1 MSLLQ
6 DIRFAVRLLVKD
18 KWFTLIA
25 AIALAL
31 GIGVNNTVFTAFN
44 AILIR
49 GLPADDPDRIMALN
63 SYDAVRGRDMPV
75 SYLDFKDWRDA
86 TRSFA
91 GLAAFNSATMNVSD
105 EGRPP
110 ERFIG
115 SFTSANAFDLLGQR
129 PLLGRGFHSTDDRPG
144 AEAVVLLG
152 SGVWKNRYGSDPSI
166 VGRAVR
172 VNEMPSVVIGVMPE
186 GFKFPQ
192 NTDLWQPLALVPD
205 LEKQKRNARV
215 FEVLGRLGDG
225 VSLSQAREELITIG
239 RRVAQDHPETN
250 RDIQPKV
257 QRFNDRIVS
266 APGRRLFLSLMGAV
280 GFVLL
285 IACTNVANL
294 LLARSAHRARE
305 ISVRLSLGATRWRIV
320 RQLLV
325 ESVLLALMSGVLG
338 FALSLVGI
346 RLLDAATQDLGKPY
360 WMQFTIDGRVFA
372 FLAAICVATG
382 VIFGLV
388 PALHVSKSDVNEV
401 LKEGGRSAAAG
412 MRARRW
418 TGAIIIAELALTL
431 VLLAGA
437 GFMMRSFLAL
447 YHLDLGIDT
456 SRLLTMRLA
465 LPERKYPTA
474 EQRAAFY
481 ERLQDRLA
489 ANGRIQSAA
498 VSSNLPLQA
507 ATVRQLA
514 IEGRPVAAGE
524 HPPVVTAVAIARQ
537 YFDTIGVG
545 IVRGR
550 GFIETDGEPGR
561 ENVIINLRL
570 VQMHFAQ
577 EDPIGR
583 RIQLTVDL
591 AAGSS
596 PADMRPPAWFTIVGI
611 APTVRQRNMQERDPD
626 PVAYFPLKTDPRVA
640 VALLVRGEGDPS
652 ALTPVVREAVRAID
666 PDLPLFGIQT
676 MNERLATQRWPY
688 QVFGSMF
695 AIFAIIAL
703 VLSAVGLYAMTAYT
717 VTQRT
722 QEIGVRMALGAQ
734 STQVIWLFLRRSL
747 FHLGVG
753 LTLGIAGAFAVG
765 KVLESL
771 LVQTSTADPVT
782 LVSIVA
788 LLAMAAVAACLWPAH
803 RATRLDPLN
812 ALRYE

>member
-1 MSLLQ
+1 
-6 DIRFAVRLLVKD
+6 
-18 KWFTLIA
+18 
-25 AIALAL
+25 
-31 GIGVNNTVFTAFN
+31 
-44 AILIR
+44 
-49 GLPADDPDRIMALN
+49 
-63 SYDAVRGRDMPV
+63 
-75 SYLDFKDWRDA
+75 
-86 TRSFA
+86 
-91 GLAAFNSATMNVSD
+91 
-105 EGRPP
+105 
-110 ERFIG
+110 
-115 SFTSANAFDLLGQR
+115 
-129 PLLGRGFHSTDDRPG
+129 
-144 AEAVVLLG
+144 
-152 SGVWKNRYGSDPSI
+152 
-166 VGRAVR
+166 
-172 VNEMPSVVIGVMPE
+172 
-186 GFKFPQ
+186 
-192 NTDLWQPLALVPD
+192 
-205 LEKQKRNARV
+205 
-215 FEVLGRLGDG
+215 
-225 VSLSQAREELITIG
+225 
-239 RRVAQDHPETN
+239 
-250 RDIQPKV
+250 
-257 QRFNDRIVS
+257 
-266 APGRRLFLSLMGAV
+266 
-280 GFVLL
+280 
-285 IACTNVANL
+285 
-294 LLARSAHRARE
+294 
-305 ISVRLSLGATRWRIV
+305 
-320 RQLLV
+320 
-325 ESVLLALMSGVLG
+325 MSGVLG

-447 YHLDLGIDT
+447 
-456 SRLLTMRLA
+456 
-465 LPERKYPTA
+465 
-474 EQRAAFY
+474 Y

-812 ALRYE
+812 ALR